1 MRPFRTDIQP
11 TGRKA
16 ANNSTMFTFKKQKRQ
31 MKKYYVARV
40 YPGTSFTPDII
51 FGTDSREDADEYAA
65 IMIRTEGN
73 AREFIILTPA

>member
-16 ANNSTMFTFKKQKRQ
+16 ANNSTMFTFNKQKRQ

-65 IMIRTEGN
+65 IMRRTEGN

>member
-16 ANNSTMFTFKKQKRQ
+16 ANNSNMITFKKQKRQ

-65 IMIRTEGN
+65 IMRRTEGN